1 MMELKKLFNGIKSKI
16 SKYISPNR
24 KIYAVTGGKYLGQFF
39 VYMEE
44 HKAHVTFLSLPSMD
58 KIDVSKEK
66 YTFAIENKILDPVE
80 NIPSDVYNLC
90 KEHYNNINN

>member
-1 MMELKKLFNGIKSKI
+1 MELKKLFNGIKNKI
-16 SKYISPNR
+16 SDYALPNR

-44 HKAHVTFLSLPSMD
+44 HETHVTFLSIPSME

-66 YTFAIENKILDPVE
+66 YNFAIENNILDPIE
-80 NIPSDVYNLC
+80 NVPSDVYNLC
-90 KEHYNNINN
+90 KEHYRNINN